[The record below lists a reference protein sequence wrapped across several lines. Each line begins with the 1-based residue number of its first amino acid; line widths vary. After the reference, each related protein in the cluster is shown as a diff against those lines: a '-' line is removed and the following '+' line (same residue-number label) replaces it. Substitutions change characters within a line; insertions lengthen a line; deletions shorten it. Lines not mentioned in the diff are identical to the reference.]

1 MLSAPDR
8 SMAVG
13 RGYVS
18 DASLRVADLPLDAGS
33 RLPPCPH
40 LGFVPEFAGKPE
52 ADTME
57 FTAATADQIL
67 AIRVNAGL
75 AELAADP
82 RFAAASPDMVEA
94 IVEGIGAFAA
104 GEWAPLNRKGDV
116 EGAVLADGRVNLPD
130 GFAQAYRAY
139 VEQGWNAIA
148 GDPRF
153 GGQGLPFTLAANV
166 LENLG
171 TANMAFGLLPMLTVG
186 AIEAITHHG
195 SPAQQDL
202 FLPRLISGEWSGT
215 MNLTEPQAGSDVGA
229 LRATATP
236 ITQGEHAGRY
246 RIKGIKIFITWGEHD
261 LAGNIVHLVLART
274 PGAPAGSRGIS
285 LFIVPK
291 YHVAADGSLGA
302 RNDLRVVSLE
312 HKLGIMA
319 SPTCVMSFGDND
331 ECIGELIG
339 RENEGLKCMFT
350 MMNSARINV
359 GSQGVQIAERALQ
372 QAQHYARERIQ
383 SARAGSPSRE
393 PVAIVEHPDVRRM
406 LLRMRGLTEGARA
419 LLYYTAGM
427 VDRAA
432 LGYRDAQVRADCLVP
447 MIKAWGT
454 DIGCEVASLGVQI
467 HGGMGFIEETGAA
480 QHYRDARIAP
490 IYEGTNGIQ
499 AADLVTRKLGYENGA
514 VLTALLADVAAEAG
528 EGTPLADLAQDCI
541 AIARWMSAEASLDD
555 KLAGSVPFCTMC
567 AVAVAGWQLLRQARA
582 AASAGGALAR
592 TKPVITR
599 YFIEHIVPE
608 TRGLKAA
615 AMAGAGLLY
624 ALDAMSLTD

>member
-1 MLSAPDR
+1 
-8 SMAVG
+8 
-13 RGYVS
+13 
-18 DASLRVADLPLDAGS
+18 
-33 RLPPCPH
+33 
-40 LGFVPEFAGKPE
+40 
-52 ADTME
+52 ME
-57 FTAATADQIL
+57 FTAATADQVL
-67 AIRVNAGL
+67 AIRVNSGI
-75 AELAADP
+75 EEIAAHP

-104 GEWAPLNRKGDV
+104 GEWAPLNRKGDL
-116 EGAVLADGRVNLPD
+116 EGAVLANGRVTLPD
-130 GFAQAYRAY
+130 GFEAAYRAY

-148 GDPRF
+148 GDERF

-166 LENLG
+166 IENLG

-186 AIEAITHHG
+186 AIEAIAHHG
-195 SPAQQDL
+195 SQAQQDL

-229 LRATATP
+229 LRTTATP
-236 ITQGEHAGRY
+236 ITEGEHAGRY
-246 RIKGIKIFITWGEHD
+246 LIKGTKIFITWGEHD

-291 YHVAADGSLGA
+291 FHVAADGSLGA
-302 RNDLRVVSLE
+302 RNDVRVVSLE

-339 RENEGLKCMFT
+339 HENGGLKAMFT

-359 GSQGVQIAERALQ
+359 GNQGVQIAERALQ
-372 QAQHYARERIQ
+372 QAQYYARERVQ
-383 SARAGSPSRE
+383 SARAGSPSKDS
-393 PVAIVEHPDVRRM
+393 VAIVEHPDVRRM
-406 LLRMRGLTEGARA
+406 LLRMRALTEGARA
-419 LLYYTAGM
+419 LLYYTAGQ
-427 VDRAA
+427 VDRGT
-432 LGYRDAQVRADCLVP
+432 LGVAGAQERADCLVP

-480 QHYRDARIAP
+480 QHYRDARITP

-499 AADLVTRKLGYENGA
+499 AADLVTRKLGYENGG
-514 VLTALLADVAAEAG
+514 VLTSLLGDVAREAG
-528 EGTPLADLAQDCI
+528 AGSPLAELAQDCI
-541 AIARWMSAEASLDD
+541 AIAQWMAGEASLDD

-567 AVAVAGWQLLRQARA
+567 SVAVAGWQLLRQARA
-582 AASAGGALAR
+582 AEAEGGKLAQ
-592 TKPVITR
+592 TKPVIAR
-599 YFIEHIVPE
+599 YFAEHIVPE
-608 TRGLKAA
+608 AQGLKAA
-615 AMAGAGLLY
+615 ATAGAGLLY
-624 ALDAMSLTD
+624 ALDAEALAG